1 MSSKTRIHLLG
12 IPFLINNYY
21 DNRNNIEKIKNFS
34 LMMKSRNY
42 EVYYYGIE
50 LLETFADKNIN
61 ILSINDY
68 NYFLYKSSRILKD
81 DVEKITFWDN
91 ILLHEFN
98 LKIKNK
104 LIENYRDDKT
114 DIICNQFEKIYDD
127 LEFAFVEIG
136 INYSNS
142 KQKFRI
148 FETHMCLSYTCGMQD
163 KNPSNYWFVIPN
175 SYNINDYKNDNDNPH
190 KKIIGFANKITD
202 EKQLLLMALSK
213 KFPTLEIVIINDESK
228 LGDYIAILC
237 PNNDFSIKA
246 QICGTPIIDFDNNE
260 IIENLKT
267 GFKCN
272 TLNDFYEGIQLA
284 LDNKFNRSY
293 IRDRAVELYD
303 MYKIAYKYEYAFKCI
318 LDVYKSKGWFSNKS
332 HIKLLDI

>member
-91 ILLHEFN
+91 ILSHEFN

-163 KNPSNYWFVIPN
+163 KNPS
-175 SYNINDYKNDNDNPH
+175 
-190 KKIIGFANKITD
+190 
-202 EKQLLLMALSK
+202 
-213 KFPTLEIVIINDESK
+213 KF
-228 LGDYIAILC
+228 
-237 PNNDFSIKA
+237 
-246 QICGTPIIDFDNNE
+246 
-260 IIENLKT
+260 
-267 GFKCN
+267 
-272 TLNDFYEGIQLA
+272 
-284 LDNKFNRSY
+284 
-293 IRDRAVELYD
+293 
-303 MYKIAYKYEYAFKCI
+303 
-318 LDVYKSKGWFSNKS
+318 
-332 HIKLLDI
+332 